1 MAAVSYYGILRVPV
15 DASAETIKAAFH
27 GLSEHCHPDLYRA
40 ESAEARHW
48 AGEVF
53 KRVVE
58 AYRIVADPNMRVKY
72 NLFLQAGKLRMDPNE
87 LPPAPKRA
95 AIRTLEQIATTPGAK
110 AFAKKAD
117 VFLDNGNLEAARIAL
132 ISATQEEPY
141 NDELQQRLRMVYEA
155 MSFEA

>member
-1 MAAVSYYGILRVPV
+1 MAAVSYYGILRVAV
-15 DASAETIKAAFH
+15 DAEPAVVKAAFH
-27 GLSEHCHPDLYRA
+27 GLSEHCHPDLYRG
-40 ESAEARHW
+40 ESAEAQHW

-58 AYRIVADPNMRVKY
+58 AYRIVADPTLRAKY

-87 LPPAPKRA
+87 RPPVKKVV
-95 AIRTLEQIATTPGAK
+95 IRTLEQIASTAGAK
-110 AFAKKAD
+110 VFAKKAD
-117 VFLDNGNLEAARIAL
+117 AFLDNGNLEAARIAL

-155 MSFEA
+155 MSFES